1 MDPCW
6 CEGKRPAPRT
16 HARNSHKLCSI
27 IMIRITIAT
36 RNGLIAA
43 RIGSTKARG
52 SDALM
57 PRSDAATSVPHLL
70 ATEMIR
76 DPSEALGL
84 DLVSSSHR
92 RVATREGVQLMHWS
106 TRLAN
111 PIELSVLDDSGLIH
125 FSYVLLGESLAVLN
139 GRKGHGVGRKIDER
153 QVHAA
158 SGNIAFGPGQCWRFH
173 QHGVYES
180 VGVMLRHDAFEQ
192 LVGDA
197 EPTLRRALSSGLCF
211 ETGHR
216 GTELHATAQAL
227 AHAMRHRPRDS
238 EASGERHPLW
248 LQAQGLTLVSLLLEA
263 RADTGGTGALDRADQ
278 MRLAS
283 ARAHLLSDLSQPPL
297 ILDVARENGLSP
309 AKLKR
314 GFRALYG
321 FSVYGLFQHERMNEA
336 RRRLLRDDTSV
347 SAVACDLG
355 YSNMSHF
362 SAAFRKQFGVNPGEA
377 RRRGR

>member
-1 MDPCW
+1 
-6 CEGKRPAPRT
+6 
-16 HARNSHKLCSI
+16 
-27 IMIRITIAT
+27 MIRITIAT
-36 RNGLIAA
+36 RIGPIAA
-43 RIGSTKARG
+43 RIGSTEARG
-52 SDALM
+52 SDAVM
-57 PRSDAATSVPHLL
+57 PRADAATSVPHLL

-111 PIELSVLDDSGLIH
+111 PIELSVLDDSGFIH
-125 FSYVLLGESLAVLN
+125 FSYVLMGESLAVLN
-139 GRKGHGVGRKIDER
+139 GRKGHGVGRRIDER

-158 SGNIAFGPGQCWRFH
+158 SGNIAFGPGQCWRFL

-180 VGVMLRHDAFEQ
+180 VGVMVRHDAFEQ

-197 EPTLRRALSSGLCF
+197 EPSLRRALSSGLCF
-211 ETGHR
+211 ETGHC

-227 AHAMRHRPRDS
+227 AHAMRHRPGEGD
-238 EASGERHPLW
+238 ERHPLW

-263 RADTGGTGALDRADQ
+263 RADTGTGTLDRADQ
-278 MRLAS
+278 MRLAR

-347 SAVACDLG
+347 TAVACDLG

-377 RRRGR
+377 KRRGR